1 MSNLQ
6 LQVGK
11 TYINRR
17 GEEIKILEKNTSD
30 KLYPYIGDNN
40 VSYMETGVWCFGVK
54 DYYDLVDEVATVTSS
69 DSDTT
74 GSEKHKH
81 YDLIMQW
88 AANPALEIEYRKA
101 NSGEWRISKA
111 PAWIRHYQYRIKPQ
125 DKTEIRFFFA
135 DKNGAVKQGTGNRAN
150 LKLIYKNG
158 VLQTA
163 EVI

>member
-17 GEEIKILEKNTSD
+17 GEEIKILKKNTSD

-88 AANPALEIEYRKA
+88 AANPTLEIEYRKA

-125 DKTEIRFFFA
+125 DKTEVLFFYT
-135 DKNGAVKQGTGNRAN
+135 DKSRTVEEVLEDVAN
-150 LKLIYKNG
+150 LKLTYTNG